1 MNALRKY
8 VSWIFGITFLIGVPI
23 TYSTTVN
30 LLQAILR
37 SHPTAPLP
45 SSSQIL
51 LLVIPWV
58 MPLQT
63 AVFGIAWWTVFR
75 EKRSARVWGILAS
88 LSFLAW
94 VILPLLTPPRFFWSG
109 DLLILAIGVVGLIA
123 FAWPARPPQAT
134 AAVQQSPI
142 LPGDGTSAVLNK
154 AWQFASLL
162 AYWGTYKWWFGW
174 LQAHDFPRPDFIS
187 GTFRLLGVALVIVTL
202 HESGHALA
210 GILFGMKVRAFLV
223 GPFQWRIRDGKWAF
237 AFESKQIL
245 ITMGATGIVPASRD
259 FTDFALLATAV
270 SGVLV
275 NAVTGAVALWLAGI
289 GAAGKA
295 ASLVSLFGAFS
306 VAVAIMNLVPIRSRD
321 YYSDG
326 AQIYQILSGGAWTD
340 FRRVLALAGAAT
352 VSPVRPKDYDIEAIH
367 RACER
372 IRQGRQGLLLRL
384 LAYSYF
390 LDHGNPAAAGEEVVQ
405 AVSIYNTSAA
415 DAPAEFVS
423 CFVFS
428 SAYLS
433 RNAEVARQ
441 WWAHFEAKKPVQN
454 SDFWLAHSALSWIE
468 GDLNVAQDSLQKAQ
482 TLAQGLPQAGAYEF
496 ERYCA
501 SLLHHALHEAPAA
514 AVTT

>member
-1 MNALRKY
+1 MNELRKY

-30 LLQAILR
+30 LLKAILR
-37 SHPTAPLP
+37 SHPSAPLP
-45 SSSQIL
+45 FSSRAL

-58 MPLQT
+58 IPFQT

-75 EKRSARVWGILAS
+75 EKHSARVWGILAS

-94 VILPLLTPPRFFWSG
+94 VILPLLITPRFFWRG

-123 FAWPARPPQAT
+123 FVWP
-134 AAVQQSPI
+134 VQPLQVSVEAQPSPH
-142 LPGDGTSAVLNK
+142 LPGDGTSAFLNK

-162 AYWGTYKWWFGW
+162 AYWGTYSWWLGW
-174 LQAHDFPRPDFIS
+174 LRAHDLPRPDFIS
-187 GTFRLLGVALVIVTL
+187 GTLRLVGFALIIVAL

-210 GILFGMKVRAFLV
+210 GVLLGMKVRAFLA
-223 GPFQWRIRDGKWAF
+223 GPFQWRIRDGKWTF
-237 AFESKQIL
+237 AFEPRQIL
-245 ITMGATGIVPASRD
+245 VTMGATGIVPTTRD
-259 FTDFALLATAV
+259 FTDFALLATAA

-275 NAVTGAVALWLAGI
+275 NAVTGAVALWLADI
-289 GAAGKA
+289 GAAGEA
-295 ASLVSLFGAFS
+295 AGPVTLFGAFS
-306 VAVAIMNLVPIRSRD
+306 VAVAFMNLVPFRFRD

-352 VSPVRPKDYDIEAIH
+352 VSPVRPKEYDIEAIH
-367 RACER
+367 RAGET
-372 IRQGRQGLLLRL
+372 ITQGRQGLLLRL

-390 LDHGNPAAAGEEVVQ
+390 LDHGNLAAAGQEVVH

-415 DAPAEFVS
+415 DAPAELVS

-428 SAYLS
+428 SAYILRS
-433 RNAEVARQ
+433 AEVTRQ

-468 GDLNVAQDSLQKAQ
+468 GDLNGAQSSFKQAY
-482 TLAQGLPQAGAYEF
+482 TLAQSLPEAGAYEF
-496 ERYCA
+496 ERHCC
-501 SLLHHALHEAPAA
+501 SLLRDVLEAAPAA
-514 AVTT
+514 AVAT